1 MHRSRA
7 MPLGLPIPRLHLLR
21 KPRGACSSP
30 CPTLPQ
36 RLEKEKISLIFP
48 TLMKT
53 HINKAK
59 HSLRAEG
66 ESWKMESLGL
76 FFLLI
81 VSRIKMV
88 HTGTGYV
95 FHSKRIGTER
105 TPENRGFSRY
115 PSLPYSSWWE
125 RKIVFKR

>member
-1 MHRSRA
+1 
-7 MPLGLPIPRLHLLR
+7 
-21 KPRGACSSP
+21 
-30 CPTLPQ
+30 
-36 RLEKEKISLIFP
+36 
-48 TLMKT
+48 MKT

-66 ESWKMESLGL
+66 ETWKMESLGL

-88 HTGTGYV
+88 HAGTGYV